1 MYLCG
6 VKTSNKAS
14 IMPQIS
20 YFYGIYIFMNFNDHN
35 PAHFHA
41 WYGDYKVSVDIMND
55 VIKGKMPRKE
65 LKFIFEW
72 LDLHKEELLI
82 NWEKAKKGGKLNTIE
97 PLK

>member
-1 MYLCG
+1 
-6 VKTSNKAS
+6 
-14 IMPQIS
+14 
-20 YFYGIYIFMNFNDHN
+20 MN
-35 PAHFHA
+35 
-41 WYGDYKVSVDIMND
+41 G

-82 NWEKAKKGGKLNTIE
+82 NWEKAKKGDKLNTIE

>member
-1 MYLCG
+1 MVWGLQSFCG
-6 VKTSNKAS
+6 
-14 IMPQIS
+14 
-20 YFYGIYIFMNFNDHN
+20 YYER
-35 PAHFHA
+35 
-41 WYGDYKVSVDIMND
+41 

-72 LDLHKEELLI
+72 LDLHKKELLI